1 MTILYDFIGSFEVR
15 YLAVHTVTL
24 YSKIEYPRKR
34 SHPNHLRNMIFP
46 ISLVIIFSVNWMR
59 LIVKHWKIIS
69 QNRRKENSKRSVT
82 NLWLHSCLRNYL
94 KWLIWW
100 IGLKC
105 IKNQIG
111 DVIRLLV
118 LYSLSWYVF
127 WWFWSSLWRFSPF
140 YIEEL
145 RNRFSSWRWFYFRL
159 FGIKKFDVAFHI
171 TLKRFSNHLYWNL
184 FKKIRPILIRQ
195 ESETDC

>member
-1 MTILYDFIGSFEVR
+1 MTNLYEFMGSFEVR
-15 YLAVHTVTL
+15 YLAVHTVQTVFFTWRG
-24 YSKIEYPRKR
+24 RKFR
-34 SHPNHLRNMIFP
+34 LGTISG

-145 RNRFSSWRWFYFRL
+145 RNRFSSWRWFHFRW
-159 FGIKKFDVAFHI
+159 FGIIEFYTAFHI
-171 TLKRFSNHLYWNL
+171 ALNQFSNHLYNV
-184 FKKIRPILIRQ
+184 
-195 ESETDC
+195 